1 MEALPFT
8 SWEQAVFVTLFAVFV
23 IAVLGWV
30 TKIQGNWQRFI
41 QQEDEKWRDWM
52 DKQDE
57 KNRNTLCDV
66 TESLDKLT
74 AMMIE
79 HDNKVEAR
87 INASEKYVV
96 SETKNGKA
104 RKPAV
109 QSS

>member
-1 MEALPFT
+1 MDAIPFT

-23 IAVLGWV
+23 IAILYWV
-30 TKIQGNWQRFI
+30 TKIQNSWQKFI
-41 QQEDEKWRDWM
+41 QAEDEKWRDWM

-74 AMMIE
+74 HLIIE

-87 INASEKYVV
+87 INASEKYIIAEAK
-96 SETKNGKA
+96 SGRAKK
-104 RKPAV
+104 AV
-109 QSS
+109 QPL